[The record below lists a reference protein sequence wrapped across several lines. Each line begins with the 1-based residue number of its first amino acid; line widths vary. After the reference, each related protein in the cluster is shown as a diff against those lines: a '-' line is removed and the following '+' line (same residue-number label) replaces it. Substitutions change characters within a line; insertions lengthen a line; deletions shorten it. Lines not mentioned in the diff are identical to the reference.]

1 MSRWRVSRSTDG
13 LSILL
18 NVSRWEVRTQ
28 GGNLVLPRFRTHAEA
43 IAHADRMART
53 CEVTLPAPIPLP
65 PVDVHRPA
73 WHVSESM
80 NRPWVASI
88 GRFVH
93 VSDWKGWGEQ
103 IDADRAEKYGLA
115 LLAAAKHAKGELP

>member
-1 MSRWRVSRSTDG
+1 MGKWTVRRRLLGDEWFVYRAGYPQMWYFPTWREAM
-13 LSILL
+13 
-18 NVSRWEVRTQ
+18 WFVREQ
-28 GGNLVLPRFRTHAEA
+28 LRT
-43 IAHADRMART
+43 
-53 CEVTLPAPIPLP
+53 VPVVLPAPAVDP

-80 NRPWVASI
+80 TRPWVAPI

-103 IDADRAEKYGLA
+103 IDAYRAEKLGLA

>member
-53 CEVTLPAPIPLP
+53 CEVTLPAPVPNP
-65 PVDVHRPA
+65 PRDVHRPA
-73 WHVSESM
+73 WHVSGGM
-80 NRPWVASI
+80 VRPWVASI
-88 GRFVH
+88 DRVVH
-93 VSDWKGWGEQ
+93 VFDWEGHGEQ
-103 IDADRAEKYGLA
+103 IDADTAERYGLA
-115 LLAAAKHAKGELP
+115 LVDAAKHAKGELP

>member
-1 MSRWRVSRSTDG
+1 MSRWAVRKRPRTDEWYALLDKG
-13 LSILL
+13 L
-18 NVSRWEVRTQ
+18 NVRCVQFSSWHAAMRFVDEQVRT
-28 GGNLVLPRFRTHAEA
+28 VK
-43 IAHADRMART
+43 
-53 CEVTLPAPIPLP
+53 VTLPAPVPAP
-65 PVDVHRPA
+65 PRDVHRPA

-93 VSDWKGWGEQ
+93 VSDRTGWGEQ
-103 IDADRAEKYGLA
+103 IDADLAEKYALA